1 MYAEWASLLIT
12 VAAIAVAV
20 LIFKAGHWVNAVD
33 ADRAQFRDF
42 MQEVRDEFGAFRK
55 EIRDEFHA
63 FRQEMRDEFHGYL
76 EEVRK
81 DIRGIRGDFRENL
94 EISRKIHEDAAEIK
108 AALARLPSAAVSDS
122 SPLHL
127 TDIGESISATL
138 RAREWAE
145 RTAAALGERVKGK
158 RPYVVQDLSFEYV
171 KREFKPTEEQ
181 EVEIRTCAYEKGLKR
196 DIVLDVLA
204 VELRD
209 ALLKAA

>member
-1 MYAEWASLLIT
+1 MNAWWVLPSIT
-12 VAAIAVAV
+12 IAVIAVAV
-20 LIFKAGHWVNAVD
+20 LIFKAGRWVDAVD
-33 ADRAQFRDF
+33 SDRTQFRDF
-42 MQEVRDEFGAFRK
+42 MQEIRDEFGAFRK
-55 EIRDEFHA
+55 ETRDEFRA
-63 FRQEMRDEFHGYL
+63 FRQEMRDEFHGHL
-76 EEVRK
+76 EEIRK
-81 DIRGIRGDFRENL
+81 DIRDIRGDIREER
-94 EISRKIHEDAAEIK
+94 EISRKTREDAAEIK

-158 RPYVVQDLSFEYV
+158 RPYEVQDLSFEYV

-209 ALLKAA
+209 ALLKAV